1 MCRPIQIRDANRLQF
16 HPLRIRKP
24 NGPGELAF
32 ETGYQPGL
40 PTRVFDRNLDKDKS
54 AQLT

>member
-1 MCRPIQIRDANRLQF
+1 
-16 HPLRIRKP
+16 RKP

-40 PTRVFDRNLDKDKS
+40 PTRVFDQNLDKDKS
-54 AQLT
+54 AQLAYNKDFTKKTGL